1 MREIVQVQVGNYANF
16 VGAHFWNFQDEA
28 LGISGQGE
36 EEWQSNT
43 GVDMDV
49 LYRVGETRQGV
60 PTYTPRLLAFD
71 ARGLVQQQ
79 CTRQSPTKRMSS

>member
-49 LYRVGETRQGV
+49 LYRVESLGAVRAVGSLYEA
-60 PTYTPRLLAFD
+60 P
-71 ARGLVQQQ
+71 VQ
-79 CTRQSPTKRMSS
+79 PDPSSITT

>member
-1 MREIVQVQVGNYANF
+1 MQVQVGNYANF

-49 LYRVGETRQGV
+49 LYRVGETRQVLSCSLFCPLSGKKLQEV
-60 PTYTPRLLAFD
+60 KKGLHGYT
-71 ARGLVQQQ
+71 
-79 CTRQSPTKRMSS
+79 